1 MKTRDKGKKNKCNLD
16 SNKHGEHITHPT
28 TLRSSALPK
37 CRWLRKTE
45 EPNFNKTKK
54 QRKEK
59 TKQQQKK
66 LQLAT
71 ITQTVDIYS

>member
-16 SNKHGEHITHPT
+16 WKKHGEHITYPT

-37 CRWLRKTE
+37 CRRLRKTE
-45 EPNFNKTKK
+45 EPKFNKTKK
-54 QRKEK
+54 KRKEK
-59 TKQQQKK
+59 TKQQKKK